1 LACGTPKHLT
11 RHGTAAACDYVV
23 HVTTART
30 AGSGRSLFTV
40 VVFSNKHAAT
50 RPRARASAL
59 AQTVRD
65 IDLVDVFAE
74 PIDLGAGSPVPP
86 PSRYVAFLDA
96 GDVWLPQ
103 RLELALAGL
112 AQAPATCCRSRRADG
127 LPTARSAG
135 ATGATSTPSTPTTAS
150 VIAID
155 PDELGSDAI
164 DPRDAGQLRAVFAD
178 PTAWWEGL
186 ERRHEVTHIDE
197 VGVLTGCR

>member
-1 LACGTPKHLT
+1 
-11 RHGTAAACDYVV
+11 V

-74 PIDLGAGSPVPP
+74 PLDLSAGSPVPP
-86 PSRYVAFLDA
+86 PSHYLAFLDA

-112 AQAPATCCRSRRADG
+112 AQAPATCCRSRRADA
-127 LPTARSAG
+127 LPTARS
-135 ATGATSTPSTPTTAS
+135 TGAPSTPKTTS